1 VSVFDLKR
9 QRKNAKVEPQVA
21 NVFTMPALDQTAF
34 EQMLE
39 AAFILQQQSR
49 QSQKKLDPAES
60 LVEIAEVQ
68 ESLRSLSDAST
79 AAKLIVERLE
89 KITTATAIAVAFLQT
104 DRLEYCAASGTLAPL
119 AGSVVPIPAN
129 VAELLQKDKARQS
142 SPHDIRRE
150 HLQGDTPNPILFPFY
165 DKTTM
170 PGFLQMSFP
179 ETELVAPHQ
188 MQSCHVM
195 ANLMGEAL
203 VRAAEL
209 RWKQTLAK
217 EHAALL
223 EALERL
229 KPQLERLTT
238 DVAPIAAEAAPINL
252 EPSPAPLVEGR
263 EKSAAE
269 LSTEGLPDISNLLE
283 QLTVE
288 PGSANA
294 AQNSLLSLEQKA
306 ETPVLS
312 TAVPELTGSQPVST
326 AESNVSASD
335 AVAQLSSACGQCG
348 FLFSEGE
355 SFCGRCGTPRAVAPA
370 RDVPQAAPQTSSE
383 PQHTPK
389 FLLTGDTMPAVP
401 EAFPA
406 MPELAAA
413 QATAPVDGSA
423 ALAIE
428 PQPAEAEIG
437 GAEPEKELKILLD
450 QEDSAW
456 ESSPW
461 TSATKARTW
470 LESVNKTNVS
480 KRWLGRHQGDVSV
493 TISVLVLLLAVL
505 WWSPHQM
512 PQRLRTKAAE
522 PSLTLFE
529 RALVGLGLAQPPTV
543 APTYGG
549 NPDVSV
555 WEDVHTALYYCSGSE
570 QFGKTE
576 AGKIAPQRDAQLDQF
591 EPATRKPCE

>member
-1 VSVFDLKR
+1 
-9 QRKNAKVEPQVA
+9 VEPQVA
-21 NVFTMPALDQTAF
+21 NVFTMPALDQTTF

-68 ESLRSLSDAST
+68 ESLRSLSDVSA

-104 DRLEYCAASGTLAPL
+104 DRLEYCAAAGTLAPL
-119 AGSVVPIPAN
+119 AGSVVPIPVD

-142 SPHDIRRE
+142 SANDIRRE

-170 PGFLQMSFP
+170 SGFLQMSFP
-179 ETELVAPHQ
+179 DTELVAPHQ
-188 MQSCHVM
+188 MQSCQVM
-195 ANLMGEAL
+195 ANLMGEAV

-217 EHAALL
+217 EHAVLL
-223 EALERL
+223 QALERL

-238 DVAPIAAEAAPINL
+238 DAAPITAEVAPMNL
-252 EPSPAPLVEGR
+252 ELSPAPLVEAR

-294 AQNSLLSLEQKA
+294 GQNSLAAVEQIA
-306 ETPVLS
+306 EPQVPS

-355 SFCGRCGTPRAVAPA
+355 SFCGRCGTPRAVAPT
-370 RDVPQAAPQTSSE
+370 RDVPQAAPQTSSD
-383 PQHTPK
+383 PQPTPK
-389 FLLTGDTMPAVP
+389 FLLTGETMPAVP
-401 EAFPA
+401 EAIPV
-406 MPELAAA
+406 MSELAAA
-413 QATAPVDGSA
+413 QLSAPVDGSA

-428 PQPAEAEIG
+428 PQPSAAESG
-437 GAEPEKELKILLD
+437 TEPDKELKILLD
-450 QEDSAW
+450 QENSAW

-470 LESVNKTNVS
+470 LESVKKTHVS

-505 WWSPHQM
+505 WWSPHQV

-543 APTYGG
+543 TPTYGG

-576 AGKIAPQRDAQLDQF
+576 GGKIAPQRDAQLDQF

>member
-1 VSVFDLKR
+1 VSVFDLRR

-21 NVFTMPALDQTAF
+21 NVFTMPALDQTTF

-39 AAFILQQQSR
+39 AAFILQQQGR

-68 ESLRSLSDAST
+68 ESLRSLSDISA

-104 DRLEYCAASGTLAPL
+104 DRLEYCAASGTLAAL

-142 SPHDIRRE
+142 SPHDIRHE

-170 PGFLQMSFP
+170 SGFLQMSFP

-195 ANLMGEAL
+195 ANLMGEAV
-203 VRAAEL
+203 VRVAEL

-238 DVAPIAAEAAPINL
+238 DTAPVSAEVAPMNL

-294 AQNSLLSLEQKA
+294 GQNALASLEQKA
-306 ETPVLS
+306 ESP
-312 TAVPELTGSQPVST
+312 AVPELTGSHPVGT
-326 AESNVSASD
+326 AESNVSVSD

-355 SFCGRCGTPRAVAPA
+355 SFCGRCGTPRAVSPTAE
-370 RDVPQAAPQTSSE
+370 VPSAAPPTSSDLQ
-383 PQHTPK
+383 PTPK
-389 FLLTGDTMPAVP
+389 FLLTGETMPAVP
-401 EAFPA
+401 EALLA
-406 MPELAAA
+406 MPELAAV
-413 QATAPVDGSA
+413 QASAPVDGSA

-428 PQPAEAEIG
+428 PQPSEAGIE
-437 GAEPEKELKILLD
+437 ATEPEKELKILLD
-450 QEDSAW
+450 QENSAW
-456 ESSPW
+456 KSSPW

-470 LESVNKTNVS
+470 LESVKKTDVS

-493 TISVLVLLLAVL
+493 AISVLVLLLAVL
-505 WWSPHQM
+505 WWSPHQV
-512 PQRLRTKAAE
+512 PQKLRTKAAE

-529 RALVGLGLAQPPTV
+529 RTLVGLGLAQPASA

-555 WEDVHTALYYCSGSE
+555 WEDVHTALYYCSGSD

-576 AGKIAPQRDAQLDQF
+576 GGKIAPQRDAQLDQF

>member
-1 VSVFDLKR
+1 
-9 QRKNAKVEPQVA
+9 VEPQVA
-21 NVFTMPALDQTAF
+21 NVFTMPALDQTTF

-39 AAFILQQQSR
+39 AAFILQQQGR
-49 QSQKKLDPAES
+49 QTQKKLDPAES

-68 ESLRSLSDAST
+68 ESLRSLSDVSV

-104 DRLEYCAASGTLAPL
+104 NRLEYCAASGTLAPL

-129 VAELLQKDKARQS
+129 VAELLQKDKARQP
-142 SPHDIRRE
+142 SPNDIRRE

-170 PGFLQMSFP
+170 SGFLQMSFP

-203 VRAAEL
+203 VRVAEL

-217 EHAALL
+217 EHAVLL

-238 DVAPIAAEAAPINL
+238 DAAPITAEVAPMNL
-252 EPSPAPLVEGR
+252 EPSPAPLVEERG
-263 EKSAAE
+263 KSAAE

-294 AQNSLLSLEQKA
+294 GRNSLASLEQRA
-306 ETPVLS
+306 ESPVLS

-326 AESNVSASD
+326 AESNVSALD

-355 SFCGRCGTPRAVAPA
+355 SFCGRCGTPRAVAPT
-370 RDVPQAAPQTSSE
+370 RDVPPTALQTSSD
-383 PQHTPK
+383 PQPTPK
-389 FLLTGDTMPAVP
+389 FLLTGETMPAAP
-401 EAFPA
+401 EAIPA
-406 MPELAAA
+406 MSELAAA
-413 QATAPVDGSA
+413 AQASAPVDGSA
-423 ALAIE
+423 ALAIA
-428 PQPAEAEIG
+428 PQPSEAGIEG
-437 GAEPEKELKILLD
+437 TEPGKELKILLD

-470 LESVNKTNVS
+470 LESVKKTNVS

-505 WWSPHQM
+505 WWSPRQV
-512 PQRLRTKAAE
+512 PQRPRAKAAE

-555 WEDVHTALYYCSGSE
+555 WEDVHTALYYCSGSD

-576 AGKIAPQRDAQLDQF
+576 GGKIAPQRDAQFDQF

>member
-1 VSVFDLKR
+1 
-9 QRKNAKVEPQVA
+9 VEPQLA
-21 NVFTMPALDQTAF
+21 NVFTMPALDQTTF

-68 ESLRSLSDAST
+68 ESLRSLSDVSA

-89 KITTATAIAVAFLQT
+89 KITTATAVAVAFLQT
-104 DRLEYCAASGTLAPL
+104 NRLEYCAAAGTLAPL

-129 VAELLQKDKARQS
+129 VGELLQKDKARQS
-142 SPHDIRRE
+142 SLHDIRRE
-150 HLQGDTPNPILFPFY
+150 RLQGDTPNPILFPFY
-165 DKTTM
+165 EKTTM
-170 PGFLQMSFP
+170 SGFLQMSFP

-195 ANLMGEAL
+195 ANLMGEAV

-217 EHAALL
+217 EHAVLL

-238 DVAPIAAEAAPINL
+238 DAAPITAEVAPMNL

-263 EKSAAE
+263 ERSAAE

-288 PGSANA
+288 PGSANGVESSLA
-294 AQNSLLSLEQKA
+294 AVEQKA
-306 ETPVLS
+306 EPQTLS
-312 TAVPELTGSQPVST
+312 TAVPELPGSQPVST
-326 AESNVSASD
+326 VESNVSSSD
-335 AVAQLSSACGQCG
+335 AAAQLSSACGQCG

-370 RDVPQAAPQTSSE
+370 RDVPQAAPQISSD
-383 PQHTPK
+383 PQPTPK
-389 FLLTGDTMPAVP
+389 FLLTGETMPAVP
-401 EAFPA
+401 EAIPA
-406 MPELAAA
+406 TSELAAA
-413 QATAPVDGSA
+413 QASAPVDGSA

-428 PQPAEAEIG
+428 PQPSEAEKG
-437 GAEPEKELKILLD
+437 TKPEKELKILLD
-450 QEDSAW
+450 QENSAW

-470 LESVNKTNVS
+470 LESVKKTHVS

-505 WWSPHQM
+505 WWSPHQV
-512 PQRLRTKAAE
+512 PQRPRTKAAE

-529 RALVGLGLAQPPTV
+529 RALVGLGLAQPPTL

-576 AGKIAPQRDAQLDQF
+576 GGKIAPQRDAQLDQF